1 MCFNETKLDE
11 YEVQIANVINLPP
24 LNRKGAKGRSGRIF
38 VFVKNYIFEN
48 VEVLKSSS
56 EIALWFIVKN
66 IVFYP
71 ILFGAI
77 YIPPE
82 SSKYS
87 DIDFF
92 DVIQEDILKY
102 NAGKDYKICL
112 LGDFNARTGVKDD
125 FINVNDYVCNAVQL
139 DNVTKQ

>member
-1 MCFNETKLDE
+1 
-11 YEVQIANVINLPP
+11 VQIENVINIPP
-24 LNRKGAKGRSGRIF
+24 LHRKGAIGRSGRIF

-56 EIALWFIVKN
+56 EIALWFVVKN
-66 IVFYP
+66 IVFDP

-125 FINVNDYVCNAVQL
+125 VINVNDYVCNAVQL